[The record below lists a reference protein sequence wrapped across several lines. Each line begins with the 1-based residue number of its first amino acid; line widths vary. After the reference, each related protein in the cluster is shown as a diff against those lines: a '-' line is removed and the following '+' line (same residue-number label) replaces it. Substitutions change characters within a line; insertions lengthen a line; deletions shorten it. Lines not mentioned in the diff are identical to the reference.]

1 LASVPRVAVLHPGE
15 MGAALGAALVE
26 TGAEVVWL
34 PSGRTEATRRRA
46 NEAGLNP
53 ADDVWDCDVVLSVCP
68 PGNAIDVAES
78 VAGFTGL
85 YVDANAV
92 SPTTAADVAQLV
104 EANGAAYVDGGII
117 GPPPR
122 EPGTTRLYLSGE
134 RASEVARLFLDARID
149 PVVIDGGRFAA
160 STTKMA
166 YASWTKISAALVLA
180 AHETATRLEV
190 DDVLQAEWAISQPE
204 LADRLASARRSAAAK
219 GWRWEAEMR
228 EIAQTFAA
236 ADQPGGFGAAA
247 AEVFARYP
255 QPSRGP
261 REVPERSEDFVG

>member
-1 LASVPRVAVLHPGE
+1 MALETVGLLHPGE
-15 MGAALGAALVE
+15 MGAAVGAVLRGQGHRVVWASAGRSEETRARAEQAGLEDVRSVSKLAEADIVFSICPPHAALE
-26 TGAEVVWL
+26 
-34 PSGRTEATRRRA
+34 
-46 NEAGLNP
+46 
-53 ADDVWDCDVVLSVCP
+53 
-68 PGNAIDVAES
+68 
-78 VAGFTGL
+78 VAGSLGSFGGV

-92 SPTTAADVAQLV
+92 SPATAAKVADVV
-104 EANGAAYVDGGII
+104 DTFVDGGIV
-117 GPPPR
+117 GSPPR
-122 EPGTTRLYLSGE
+122 EAGTTRLYLSGE

-180 AHETATRLEV
+180 AHETATLLEV